1 MDVMLHLI
9 QQTCKSLI
17 SELKGLSDVG
27 SAVRVPACTQSHAH
41 SHTYSHTHTV
51 ACTQS
56 HVHSHMCTVT
66 CTQSHA
72 HSHMYTSH
80 MYNTQVSP
88 PARVHCFLSESMR
101 MVQIEASTRMDQ
113 FEASMR
119 MRQIEALHFL
129 CNCSWLILR
138 VGQNCINSPY
148 MTALYM
154 TVYLMISLPIIPY
167 IHRTYIVH
175 ANPTHTLS

>member
-1 MDVMLHLI
+1 VFQH
-9 QQTCKSLI
+9 
-17 SELKGLSDVG
+17 
-27 SAVRVPACTQSHAH
+27 VPSHM
-41 SHTYSHTHTV
+41 HTV
-51 ACTQS
+51 TRTVTRTQS

-66 CTQSHA
+66 CAQSHVHSHMHTVTCTQVTCTQSHV

-167 IHRTYIVH
+167 IHRTYIVR

>member
-1 MDVMLHLI
+1 
-9 QQTCKSLI
+9 
-17 SELKGLSDVG
+17 
-27 SAVRVPACTQSHAH
+27 
-41 SHTYSHTHTV
+41 
-51 ACTQS
+51 
-56 HVHSHMCTVT
+56 
-66 CTQSHA
+66 
-72 HSHMYTSH
+72 